1 MASINFPSTIP
12 APSYPF
18 NCEYENNSIISKF
31 EDGSQQSRRKF
42 TRSRRKWTL
51 KWNRLTR
58 EEYLTLMNFISQ
70 TVFFSA
76 VSFNWINADS
86 KDDTTQGVSTPE
98 TVEVRVTDVGKW
110 TNNALHYWSGTI
122 ELTEV

>member
-1 MASINFPSTIP
+1 MASNINFPTNIKAP
-12 APSYPF
+12 AYPF
-18 NCEYENNSIISKF
+18 ECEYENNSLVTKF

-51 KWNRLTR
+51 KWNHIPRS
-58 EEYLTLMNFISQ
+58 EYLTLMTFISQ
-70 TVFFSA
+70 TVSFSA
-76 VSFNWINADS
+76 RSFNWVNTDS
-86 KDDTTQGVSTPE
+86 LDDTHPE

-110 TNNALHYWSGTI
+110 TNDALHYWSGTI

>member
-1 MASINFPSTIP
+1 MAVINFPSTIS

-18 NCEYENNSIISKF
+18 ECEYENNSIVSKF

-51 KWNRLTR
+51 NWNMMPR
-58 EEYLTLMNFISQ
+58 EEYLTLMTFISQ
-70 TVFFSA
+70 TVSFSA
-76 VSFNWINADS
+76 KSFNWINADS
-86 KDDTTQGVSTPE
+86 KDDQGGAE
-98 TVEVRVTDVGKW
+98 TVEVRITDVGKW
-110 TNNALHYWSGTI
+110 KNDALHYWSGSI

>member
-1 MASINFPSTIP
+1 MASINFPASIP

-18 NCEYENNSIISKF
+18 ECEYENNSIISKF

-51 KWNRLTR
+51 KWKMMDR
-58 EEYLTLMNFISQ
+58 EDYLTLMNFISQ
-70 TVFFSA
+70 TVYFSA
-76 VSFNWINADS
+76 VSFNWVNSDS
-86 KDDTTQGVSTPE
+86 KDDIAAE
-98 TVEVRVTDVGKW
+98 TVEVRITHVGKW
-110 TNNALHYWSGTI
+110 TNEALYYWSGDI

>member
-1 MASINFPSTIP
+1 MAAIDFPSTIP

-18 NCEYENNSIISKF
+18 ECEYEDNSIISKF

-42 TRSRRKWTL
+42 TRSRRKWKL

-58 EEYLTLMNFISQ
+58 AEYLDLMSFITG
-70 TVFFSA
+70 TVYFSA
-76 VSFNWINADS
+76 LSFNWVNSDS
-86 KDDTTQGVSTPE
+86 KDDTTPE
-98 TVEVRVTDVGKW
+98 TVEVRVTNVGTWSNDV
-110 TNNALHYWSGTI
+110 LHYWSGSI

>member
-1 MASINFPSTIP
+1 MASIDFPSTIP

-18 NCEYENNSIISKF
+18 ECEYEDNSIISRF

-51 KWNRLTR
+51 KWDMMTR
-58 EEYLTLMNFISQ
+58 EEYQTLMNFIAN

-76 VSFNWINADS
+76 NSFNWINS
-86 KDDTTQGVSTPE
+86 DTLDEANPE
-98 TVEVRVTDVGKW
+98 TVEVRITKVGKW
-110 TNNALHYWSGTI
+110 TNNALHYWSGDI

>member
-1 MASINFPSTIP
+1 MSVINFPTNIKAP
-12 APSYPF
+12 AYPF
-18 NCEYENNSIISKF
+18 ECEYENNSIISKF

-51 KWNRLTR
+51 KYNHIPRSD
-58 EEYLTLMNFISQ
+58 YLTLMDFIAN
-70 TVFFSA
+70 TVAFSSL
-76 VSFNWINADS
+76 SFYWQNTDS
-86 KDDTTQGVSTPE
+86 VDDEHPE

-110 TNNALHYWSGTI
+110 SNDALHYWSGSI